1 MSTHDAGW
9 RSSLSMSVEAS
20 SLRIMSRAM
29 PAAAA
34 RRQISA
40 TGKITGVA
48 KATWLIT
55 ISRVWSVPLA
65 ALLVL
70 FLVVQ
75 GTYRLIER
83 IFLTASAL
91 YAVYAR
97 SGRHPRVKER
107 PEEPTLPVKPSRR
120 GGLGAHTIVDYL
132 MDRLGEMTDLERMS
146 HDLSISK
153 SYLIRRTRALTGH
166 TVQSLHERLKMERAC
181 ALLETQTLKVA
192 EIASQLG
199 YQTQS
204 YFSAVFK
211 KRTGVSPKEWV
222 RRRN

>member
-1 MSTHDAGW
+1 MFQV
-9 RSSLSMSVEAS
+9 LSVSGAY
-20 SLRIMSRAM
+20 LGYA
-29 PAAAA
+29 
-34 RRQISA
+34 
-40 TGKITGVA
+40 
-48 KATWLIT
+48 
-55 ISRVWSVPLA
+55 
-65 ALLVL
+65 
-70 FLVVQ
+70 
-75 GTYRLIER
+75 LIEAGPSNVALYDAVR
-83 IFLTASAL
+83 TLLSHAL

-97 SGRHPRVKER
+97 SGRHSRLKER
-107 PEEPTLPVKPSRR
+107 LGESAVPAPLVRR
-120 GGLGAHTIVDYL
+120 GSLSSHTIVDYL

-166 TVQSLHERLKMERAC
+166 TVQALHERLKMERAC

-211 KRTGVSPKEWV
+211 KSTGVSPKEWV